1 MHGVGIANGVR
12 FWARWSPEKVS
23 IRFGDRDVTW
33 ADFDEATNRVATGL
47 AALGVAPGDRVGILS
62 GNSVEYCETAIATQK
77 LGAYLVPLNIRLAPA
92 ELRYIVENSG
102 CAVGIADATLAPL
115 LAEAIA
121 DLDVTPVSVDGS
133 LGTPFAELQRA
144 APDDPAVAV
153 RDDDPAFLCYTSGTT
168 GQPKGAM
175 LTHRNVWT
183 MANHRILIDAL
194 TPDDRVYL
202 PFPLSF
208 TGGLVSMWM
217 PPYFAGA
224 TLVLDHAVEPGRALA
239 AIARERITDF
249 AAVPVIWEMLLAH
262 DDFAS
267 TDLSSLRI
275 AASGGAPVPRSLLE
289 ALQEAGI
296 PMSQGY
302 GLTEGAG
309 MNLWLRAEDAERK
322 IGTAGQAM
330 MHNRVRIVGDD
341 GAELA
346 SGEVGELVIAGPDV
360 MAGYWDDPEATAATI
375 VDGWLHTGD
384 LGSMDDD
391 GFVTIVD
398 RAKDMLISG
407 GLNVYPAEIERVLA
421 AHPGIGE
428 VAVIGVADQRWGE
441 TPAAVICPAP
451 GSTLDAA
458 EITGFCRGQLADYK
472 VPRHIVV
479 RDEPLPRGMS
489 GKVLKRLLRE
499 EYAYLADRASGS
511 QGPARSS

>member
-1 MHGVGIANGVR
+1 MDGVSIANGVR
-12 FWARWSPEKVS
+12 FWSRWSPETVS

-33 ADFDEATNRVATGL
+33 AEFDETTSRVATGL
-47 AALGVAPGDRVGILS
+47 ARLGVSPGDRVGVLS

-77 LGAYLVPLNIRLAPA
+77 LGAYLVPLNVRLTSV

-102 CAVGIADATLAPL
+102 CTVAVADAALAPL

-121 DLDVTPVSVDGS
+121 DLDVTPVSADGS
-133 LGTPFAELQRA
+133 LGTAFAELHRSP
-144 APDDPAVAV
+144 PDDPDVGV
-153 RDDDPAFLCYTSGTT
+153 SEDDPAFLCYTSGTT

-183 MANHRILIDAL
+183 MANHRILIDGL
-194 TPDDRVYL
+194 TPEDRVYL

-217 PPYFAGA
+217 PTYFAGA
-224 TLVLDHAVEPGRALA
+224 TLVLDSEVEPGRALA
-239 AIARERITDF
+239 TLAREQITDF

-262 DDFAS
+262 PDFAS

-275 AASGGAPVPRSLLE
+275 AASGGAPVPRSLLV
-289 ALQEAGI
+289 ALQAAGI

-302 GLTEGAG
+302 GLTEGCG

-322 IGTAGQAM
+322 LGSAGQAM
-330 MHNRVRIVGDD
+330 MNNRVIIVGDD

-346 SGEVGELVIAGPDV
+346 RGEVGELLIKGPDV
-360 MAGYWDDPEATAATI
+360 MAGYWNDPEATAATI
-375 VDGWLHTGD
+375 VDGWLRTGD

-407 GLNVYPAEIERVLA
+407 GLNVYPAEVERVLA
-421 AHPGIGE
+421 AHPGIAE
-428 VAVIGVADQRWGE
+428 VAVIGVRDERWGE
-441 TPAAVICPAP
+441 TPAAVVVPSP
-451 GSTLDAA
+451 GSTVDAG
-458 EITGFCRGQLADYK
+458 EVIEFCRGDLADYK
-472 VPRHIVV
+472 LPRHVVV

-499 EYAYLADRASGS
+499 EYEDLAEPASGS
-511 QGPARSS
+511 HDESPSG